1 MDCPNELV
9 MNNDKSCH
17 FVLSSYWS
25 SNKQYKTVG
34 IFALGQLV
42 IFFPV
47 IINEPS
53 TFRRKTLVATI
64 RRSRDF
70 DIYDRSHFLISYHD
84 RRRFVDDRRRFV
96 DSRMYRRSSTFRRRL
111 IATNFIFDQ
120 ASTIRRRFVYGHRK
134 KYR

>member
-1 MDCPNELV
+1 MFYDYSLSNCKKLKLKHDTSITIFYRWCNVYLNCSMDCPNELII
-9 MNNDKSCH
+9 NNDKLCH
-17 FVLSSYWS
+17 FFLSSYWS
-25 SNKQYKTVG
+25 SNKQYQTVG
-34 IFALGQLV
+34 IFVLGQLV

-84 RRRFVDDRRRFV
+84 RIRFVDDRRRFV
-96 DSRMYRRSSTFRRRL
+96 DSRM
-111 IATNFIFDQ
+111 
-120 ASTIRRRFVYGHRK
+120 
-134 KYR
+134 